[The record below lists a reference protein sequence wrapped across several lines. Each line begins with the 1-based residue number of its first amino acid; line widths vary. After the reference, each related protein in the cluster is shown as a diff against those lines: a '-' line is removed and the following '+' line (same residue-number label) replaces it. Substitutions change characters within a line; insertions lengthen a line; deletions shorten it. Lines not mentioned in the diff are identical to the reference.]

1 MLKISGKPVQ
11 TNRIAQ
17 RKNSAQLS
25 TWLINNV
32 QPARPSGVKARLI
45 LSFIPFFPQPFS
57 PAKSA
62 PLPLFEYYF
71 YPVSTV
77 PTIKTTKE
85 NLKER

>member
-1 MLKISGKPVQ
+1 MPNISGKLVQ
-11 TNRIAQ
+11 IDGIAQ

-25 TWLINNV
+25 TWLMDNI
-32 QPARPSGVKARLI
+32 QPAGRHGVKTRLI

-57 PAKSA
+57 PAKIA
-62 PLPLFEYYF
+62 PSPLFEHYF
-71 YPVSTV
+71 YPVSTA